1 MCIFNIHDSFYNHY
15 RMYCRHCYCLTV
27 KVCRRV
33 TRDNA
38 VDERTRM
45 LRTKALLML
54 GEEYVKY
61 AVSSEKGIAELTSKM
76 SSVMSGKAPAENESD
91 EDGEEALGA
100 EAAAKDPIP
109 PKTIDEAM
117 SLSTKDLKEAV
128 R

>member
-1 MCIFNIHDSFYNHY
+1 
-15 RMYCRHCYCLTV
+15 
-27 KVCRRV
+27 
-33 TRDNA
+33 
-38 VDERTRM
+38 M